1 MSILY
6 TCYSVPLMKF
16 LTDQKGIRYELVACN
31 PNDVVLI
38 ILYINKNIITSL
50 SILSIYDNKSMIISF
65 DIVKYK
71 PSKPYLITASFS
83 SS

>member
-31 PNDVVLI
+31 PNTMKKFWIFIRDEKL
-38 ILYINKNIITSL
+38 NKALDEWSA
-50 SILSIYDNKSMIISF
+50 KS
-65 DIVKYK
+65 
-71 PSKPYLITASFS
+71 
-83 SS
+83 

>member
-31 PNDVVLI
+31 QKKKKKFWIFIRDEKLNDALDEW
-38 ILYINKNIITSL
+38 SA
-50 SILSIYDNKSMIISF
+50 KS
-65 DIVKYK
+65 
-71 PSKPYLITASFS
+71 
-83 SS
+83 